1 MITQQPE
8 PETGGGYNKVKGG
21 RIMVKLSNL
30 PNLLTGYRFAV
41 IIPLLLCLRPD
52 ATPEVSFIAFILFVS
67 AALTDLADGYLARK
81 FQAESV
87 LGKLLDP
94 LADKVLVTAAL
105 VMLIPMGKVPA
116 WLCFLILARE
126 MVITGLRS
134 VAAASGT
141 VIAASQL
148 GKYKSATQLTALSIL
163 IYPISFAPFPELH
176 LIGSF
181 LLYIALL
188 LTLWSGIQYF
198 HRFRQVYLG

>member
-1 MITQQPE
+1 
-8 PETGGGYNKVKGG
+8 
-21 RIMVKLSNL
+21 MVKLNDL
-30 PNLLTGYRFAV
+30 PNLLTGYRFVV

-52 ATPEVSFIAFILFVS
+52 TTPAVGMAAFILFVS

-81 FQAESV
+81 FRAESV

-105 VMLIPMGKVPA
+105 IMLIPLGRVPA
-116 WLCFLILARE
+116 WVCFLILARE

-141 VIAASQL
+141 VISASQL

-163 IYPISFAPFPELH
+163 IFPPALAPFSWLH
-176 LIGSF
+176 PLGEI
-181 LLYIALL
+181 LLYLALF

-198 HRFRQVYLG
+198 HHFRRVYLR